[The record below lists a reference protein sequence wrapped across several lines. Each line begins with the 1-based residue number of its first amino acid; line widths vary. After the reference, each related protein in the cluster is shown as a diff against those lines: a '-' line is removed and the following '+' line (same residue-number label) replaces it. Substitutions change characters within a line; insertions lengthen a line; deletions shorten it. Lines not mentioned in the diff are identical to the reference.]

1 MKETAGKVIE
11 VEKLWKEY
19 GPLVAV
25 RDVSFSVDRG
35 QVVGLIGP
43 NGAGKTTLLKILSTL
58 LLPTR
63 GTGRVA
69 GYDLGGQVEAIRR
82 NIGYLPDFFNLY
94 PDLTV
99 GECLTFF
106 ARAYGVKSNEIAG
119 RIDRI
124 LKLVYLEEKRND
136 FIRHL
141 SRGMVQRMG
150 VAVNMVHE
158 PEVLLLDEP
167 ASGLDPQSR
176 IQLRNLLRAISQEG
190 KTVLISSHILT
201 ELDGFC
207 THIAV
212 MDHGKLILY
221 GSVREIQDR
230 ISKTKKIQISVL
242 DDLDRAIEL
251 TKNFPEMTFLSRQD
265 HTFQVETVGGREK
278 LADLNGYLVNQGIKV
293 CGFSEIS
300 SNLEDLFMKISS
312 GASLQS

>member
-1 MKETAGKVIE
+1 MKEAAKVIE

-25 RDVSFSVDRG
+25 RDVSFNVDRG

-43 NGAGKTTLLKILSTL
+43 NGAGKTTLLKMLSTL
-58 LLPTR
+58 LPPTR
-63 GTGRVA
+63 GSGRVA
-69 GYDLGGQVEAIRR
+69 GYDLNDQVEAIRR

-99 GECLTFF
+99 WECLKFF
-106 ARAYGVKSNEIAG
+106 ALAYDVKSHEISG

-124 LKLVYLEEKRND
+124 LKLVQLEDKRND
-136 FIRHL
+136 FLRHL

-150 VAVNMVHE
+150 VAINMVHN
-158 PEVLLLDEP
+158 PEILLLDEP

-176 IQLRNLLRAISQEG
+176 IQLRNLLRTISQEG
-190 KTVLISSHILT
+190 KTVVISSHILM

-212 MDHGKLILY
+212 MDRGKLILY

-230 ISKTKKIQISVL
+230 ISRTKKIQISVL
-242 DDLDRAIEL
+242 DDPDRAIEL
-251 TKNFPEMTFLSRQD
+251 AKNFAEVTFLSRQD
-265 HTFQVETVGGREK
+265 QTFQVETIGGREK
-278 LADLNGYLVNQGIKV
+278 LAELNGFLVSQGIKI

-312 GASLQS
+312 GMSLQS

>member
-1 MKETAGKVIE
+1 VKIIE

-43 NGAGKTTLLKILSTL
+43 NGAGKTTLLKMLSTL
-58 LLPTR
+58 LPPTR
-63 GTGRVA
+63 GSGRVA
-69 GYDLGGQVEAIRR
+69 GYDLGDEVESIRR

-99 GECLTFF
+99 RECLEFF
-106 ARAYGVKSNEIAG
+106 ARAYGVNPNEIAG

-124 LKLVYLEEKRND
+124 LKLVHLEEKRND
-136 FIRHL
+136 FLRHL

-150 VAVNMVHE
+150 VAVNMVHD

-176 IQLRNLLRAISQEG
+176 IQLRNLLRTISQEG

-212 MDHGKLILY
+212 MDQGKLILF

-242 DDLDRAIEL
+242 EDMDRAIEL
-251 TKNFPEMTFLSRQD
+251 TKTFPEITLLSRQD
-265 HTFQVETVGGREK
+265 HTFQVEMVCGRER
-278 LADLNGYLVNQGIKV
+278 LAELNGYLMNQGVKV
-293 CGFSEIS
+293 YGFSEIS

-312 GASLQS
+312 GTSLPS